1 MKSLNSHIEHSLSK
15 RKEGDILFVSDFKGK
30 GTEGAI
36 RKSLSRMTKAGK
48 LRRLAHGVYYIPKV
62 DPVFGELR
70 PSAEQVAQKIAEK
83 EKVHIYPTGVYAL
96 NQLGLSTQVP
106 TKLVY
111 LTDGVPRLLTIG
123 KMKVRFK
130 ATTPK
135 KLALKGPISR
145 LVILALDELDTGK
158 MNPEHETRIRELLLM
173 EEPRKLEHDLALA
186 SGRIHDYIVKLL
198 KHPTHDDRMAETI
211 G

>member
-1 MKSLNSHIEHSLSK
+1 MQDRQSNIKGLLSSK
-15 RKEGDILFVSDFKGK
+15 KAGDILFVSDFKGR

-36 RKSLSRMTKAGK
+36 RKSLSRLVETGR
-48 LRRLAHGVYYIPKV
+48 LRRLAHGIYYLPKI
-62 DPVFGELR
+62 DPELGELR
-70 PSAEQVAQKIAEK
+70 PSAEQVAQKIAQR

-96 NQLGLSTQVP
+96 NRLGLSTQVP

-111 LTDGVPRLLTIG
+111 LTDGVSRLLTIG

-135 KLALKGPISR
+135 KLALKGPLSR
-145 LVILALDELDTGK
+145 LIILALDELDTDN
-158 MNPEHETRIRELLLM
+158 MSFEHECRIRGLLLQ
-173 EEPRKLEHDLALA
+173 EDPRKLKHDLALA

-198 KHPTHDDRMAETI
+198 RHPLLDARMVETDS
-211 G
+211 

>member
-1 MKSLNSHIEHSLSK
+1 MERIVYHIEHSLSK
-15 RKEGDILFVSDFKGK
+15 KKPGEILFISDFR
-30 GTEGAI
+30 GTGPETAI
-36 RKSLSRMTKAGK
+36 RKSLSRLTKNGK
-48 LRRLAHGVYYIPKV
+48 LRRVAQGIYYVPKT
-62 DPVFGELR
+62 DPLLGELL
-70 PSAEQVAQKIAEK
+70 PSAEQVAQKLAEK

-96 NQLGLSTQVP
+96 NRLGLSTQVP

-123 KMKVRFK
+123 KMKIRFK

-145 LVILALDELDTGK
+145 LVILALDELDIRRPD
-158 MNPEHETRIRELLLM
+158 PERDQKLRGLLQQEDPKNL
-173 EEPRKLEHDLALA
+173 KHDLQLA
-186 SGRIHDYIVKLL
+186 PGRTHDYIVKLL
-198 KHPTHDDRMAETI
+198 QTPSHDAMVTTH